1 MQETLIKY
9 FSPEN
14 IKLAYY
20 RVRCWPDKT
29 VKDQVG
35 IRAFGHELEHNCAL
49 LSEKLLLGNYKPQR
63 GFKFYVPKASK
74 TLRTKTLLYIE
85 DALVYQAIANKI
97 AEENYHKL
105 NDHESFVFGSVLSPD
120 VTKGV
125 TLFKEEEPNYFFFKF
140 WKNLYQKF
148 KDSIIQ
154 SIEVDKVKYKFE
166 TDITGFF
173 DCIPHYNLLTILSQ
187 EFGVEDPILDLLSE
201 CFNTWSGTKD
211 SITPGVGIPQGAMP
225 SFFFA
230 NLLLHKLDDIIIGK
244 GYRYYRYMDDINIY
258 GYTEKELL
266 EALLIIDKYT
276 KGNGLSI
283 NAKKTSI
290 VEIDEDNDERVK
302 ELKKFMFFSLYD
314 SDEFQEAQALGDDAE
329 KLDRKASKLSDQDD
343 NFIFDHVNPQIETLT
358 DIDEIVDYWTKNIAQ
373 VEFELPNLFSN
384 PWADLNS
391 LKLKEGIDD
400 LDFIRYSSQ
409 YGTSINA
416 LKALD
421 IEIKPNQS
429 LLKYWKFSYQKYFWR
444 VNIFGFTLMHYK
456 NNEELKQF
464 LTNLYTEEFE
474 SYEWVRYFIILNI
487 SLCHNFSDKELR
499 HTYFKLLK
507 EEESDLVKIS
517 LYRLLFKHSKNEQFS
532 ATLRKELR
540 AESNHYLKLIITD
553 FNKNQELGTLNIH
566 EFINAIGL

>member
-35 IRAFGHELEHNCAL
+35 IRAFGHELEHNCTL

-97 AEENYHKL
+97 AEENYRKL

-125 TLFKEEEPNYFFFKF
+125 AIIREEEPNYFFFKF

-187 EFGVEDPILDLLSE
+187 EFAVEDPILDLLSE

-211 SITPGVGIPQGAMP
+211 SITPGVGIPQGAVP

-384 PWADLNS
+384 PGADFNS
-391 LKLKEGIDD
+391 LKLKEEIDD

-444 VNIFGFTLMHYK
+444 VNILGFTLMHYK
-456 NNEELKQF
+456 NNQELKQF

>member
-1 MQETLIKY
+1 MKDTLTKY

-14 IKLAYY
+14 IKLAFY

-35 IRAFGHELEHNCAL
+35 IRAFGHDLENNCL
-49 LSEKLLLGNYKPQR
+49 QLSEHLLLGKYKPRR

-85 DALVYQAIANKI
+85 DAIVYQAIANKI
-97 AEENYHKL
+97 SEENYDKL
-105 NDHESFVFGSVLSPD
+105 NDHESFVFGSVLAPD

-125 TLFKEEEPNYFFFKF
+125 KLLKEEEPNYFFFKF

-173 DCIPHYNLLTILSQ
+173 DCIPHYNLLTKLSE
-187 EFGVEDPILDLLSE
+187 EFGVEDEILDILSE
-201 CFNTWSGTKD
+201 CLNIWSGTKD
-211 SITPGVGIPQGAMP
+211 SITPGVGIPQGTVP
-225 SFFFA
+225 SFFLA
-230 NLLLHKLDDIIIGK
+230 NLLLHNLDDIIIGK

-258 GYTEKELL
+258 GYNEKELL

-290 VEIDEDNDERVK
+290 VEINEDGDERVK
-302 ELKKFMFFSLYD
+302 ELKKIMFFSLYD
-314 SDEFQEAQALGDDAE
+314 SDDISNVLLIDQAQ
-329 KLDRKASKLSDQDD
+329 KLDKKSSKLSDQDD
-343 NFIFDHVNPQIETLT
+343 NFVFIDANPHIETLT
-358 DIDEIVDYWTKNIAQ
+358 DTNEIIDYWNKNIEQ
-373 VEFELPNLFSN
+373 VEFELPNLFVN
-384 PWADLNS
+384 PGEELNK

-409 YGTSINA
+409 YGTSLHA
-416 LKALD
+416 LKALNID
-421 IEIKPNQS
+421 ITPNEL
-429 LLKYWKFSYQKYFWR
+429 LLKYWKFSYKKYFWR
-444 VNIFGFTLMHYK
+444 VNIFGFTLMHYR
-456 NNEELKQF
+456 NNDELKEF
-464 LTNLYTEEFE
+464 LTGLYIEEFK

-499 HTYFKLLK
+499 QTYFKLLK
-507 EEESDLVKIS
+507 DEESDLTKIS
-517 LYRLLFKHSKNEQFS
+517 LYRLLFKHSKNDQFT
-532 ATLRKELR
+532 ATLRKELQK
-540 AESNHYLKLIITD
+540 ENNHYLKLLITD
-553 FNKNQELGTLNIH
+553 FNKNHELGTLNIQ